1 MWAIAMAYEIDA
13 IANIT
18 HASACYKVEHCVTM
32 GGGVNIANTLRQKCR
47 GRNLP
52 ATFRS
57 FCFHAHKEGLFF
69 EDVVMKCLHVVGV
82 SAGIFPTMPMPCNNQ
97 LALSHLHDNI

>member
-32 GGGVNIANTLRQKCR
+32 GGGVNIANTEAK
-47 GRNLP
+47 
-52 ATFRS
+52 
-57 FCFHAHKEGLFF
+57 
-69 EDVVMKCLHVVGV
+69 M
-82 SAGIFPTMPMPCNNQ
+82 
-97 LALSHLHDNI
+97 